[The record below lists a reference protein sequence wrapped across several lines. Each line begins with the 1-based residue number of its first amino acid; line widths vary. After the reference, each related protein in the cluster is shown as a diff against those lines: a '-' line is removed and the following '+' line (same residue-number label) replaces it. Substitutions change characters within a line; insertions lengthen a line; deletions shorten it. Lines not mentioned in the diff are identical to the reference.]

1 MSCDK
6 GIKMEYTKNYDVKEL
21 GKRIRIIRKK
31 NHMTQ
36 EQLAEKLMVSVD
48 SVSNYENGRTTCMH
62 DHLMHMSELFN
73 IPVDYFFSGKI
84 VTSDNNSNLN
94 KIMELLNCLDDDKCE
109 KIYRITNIL
118 YGDKL

>member
-1 MSCDK
+1 MKLSLSANISK
-6 GIKMEYTKNYDVKEL
+6 LRKE
-21 GKRIRIIRKK
+21 
-31 NHMTQ
+31 HAMTQ

-62 DHLMHMSELFN
+62 DHLIHMSELFN
-73 IPVDYFFSGKI
+73 IPVDYFFGGKI